1 LPQYSHLQLKYFPDR
16 TPRSDIEGEQLLS
29 QRTILLVLVRQTAIC
44 GAAAFLFGCSP
55 TVRLEVPD
63 KPIVINL
70 NVKIEQE
77 VRVKL
82 ERGVE
87 EAMQNN
93 PKIF

>member
-1 LPQYSHLQLKYFPDR
+1 LA
-16 TPRSDIEGEQLLS
+16 
-29 QRTILLVLVRQTAIC
+29 QRNILLTLARQTALC
-44 GAAAFLFGCSP
+44 SAAAMLFACSP